1 MTCLLTGFGKEI
13 CPEALLTDRVIKV
26 LRSAFSI
33 SSVPKTQS
41 EAVEQKISVPTG
53 DKFPRTELLLSAW
66 QLIEEGYPLPYGS
79 QDLGD
84 RYVLSLSLIGM
95 VCGLENTVNSQSF
108 ALRPIHNYEISPI
121 ICDGHYVDYRISRMG
136 YPRFPCHPLP

>member
-1 MTCLLTGFGKEI
+1 MTFLLTGFGKEI

-84 RYVLSLSLIGM
+84 RYVLFNKFFSLKNLNYLLRLFLECLTGT

-108 ALRPIHNYEISPI
+108 ALRPIHN
-121 ICDGHYVDYRISRMG
+121 H
-136 YPRFPCHPLP
+136 